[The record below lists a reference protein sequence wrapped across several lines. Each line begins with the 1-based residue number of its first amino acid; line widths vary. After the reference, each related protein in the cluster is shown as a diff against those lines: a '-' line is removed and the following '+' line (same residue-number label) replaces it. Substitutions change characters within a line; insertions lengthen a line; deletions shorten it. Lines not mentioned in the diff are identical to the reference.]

1 MTDDSYAAGV
11 REIEALRERLAHLED
26 LATAPPTEAQTRSN
40 PVTIIHA
47 TDFST
52 REERRSRD
60 LAATYRF
67 DPAMERL
74 IGLARK
80 SDAGDPVAAAALSA
94 LSPSERMAMGYHANA
109 RAAAVSLGLADAAT
123 GAPK

>member
-1 MTDDSYAAGV
+1 MTDDPGYAEL
-11 REIEALRERLAHLED
+11 RALKARLAALES
-26 LATAPPTEAQTRSN
+26 LATAQTEGD
-40 PVTIIHA
+40 PVTQPNIIHA
-47 TDFST
+47 GRADTPA

-74 IGLARK
+74 IGLAAK

-109 RAAAVSLGLADAAT
+109 RAASVALGLADAISGEA
-123 GAPK
+123 K